1 MALVKNKAFKFE
13 GKTIAPGEHQ
23 TIDLSLGQLYTHTP
37 IIMPVHVINGKYEGP
52 VMFVAAAIHG
62 DELNGIEIIQRLL
75 RLPSLKRIR
84 GTLIAIPIVNVL
96 SVVHQSRYL
105 PDRRDLNRCFPGSK
119 KGSLASRMAS
129 TFMRKVVKY
138 CDFGIDL
145 HTGAVHRSNL
155 PQIRANLDNK
165 AMISF
170 AKAFNAPVVLNSK
183 ASPSTLRGACAK
195 KNIPV
200 ITYETGEALR
210 FDELGIRGGVKG
222 IVNIM
227 RHIGMMA
234 KLKSPKKPNVILAEE
249 SSWVRAPESGIL
261 RSNVKLGAKIT
272 EGQQLGTVSSPYADQ
287 VTDVKA
293 TLSGILVGKTE
304 IPLVHGG
311 DALFHVAKV
320 DKNSKALAKIKAF
333 KNRHLKSGEEE

>member
-1 MALVKNKAFKFE
+1 MALTKNSPFKFE
-13 GKTIAPGEHQ
+13 KQSIAPGESK
-23 TIDLSLGQLYTHTP
+23 TINLSLGQLYTHSP
-37 IIMPVHVINGKYEGP
+37 VSMPVHVINGKYAGP
-52 VMFVAAAIHG
+52 VMFIAAAIHG

-84 GTLIAIPIVNVL
+84 GTILAIPIVNVL

-119 KGSLASRMAS
+119 KGSMAARMAN
-129 TFMRKVVKY
+129 TFMSKIVKH

-155 PQIRANLDNK
+155 PQIRAHLHNE
-165 AMISF
+165 AMESL
-170 AKAFNAPVVLNSK
+170 AKAFGAPVVLNSK
-183 ASPSTLRGACAK
+183 PSSSTLRGACEK

-200 ITYETGEALR
+200 VTYETGEALR
-210 FDELGIRGGVKG
+210 FDELGIRAGVKG
-222 IVNIM
+222 IVNTM

-234 KLKSPKKPNVILAEE
+234 KLKNPKKLAVTLAKE

-261 RSNVKLGAKIT
+261 RSNLKLGSLIKK
-272 EGQQLGTVSSPYADQ
+272 GQQLATVTSPYEDSE
-287 VTDVKA
+287 TDVKS
-293 TLSGILVGKTE
+293 TVTGILVGKTN

-320 DKNSKALAKIKAF
+320 TQSAKAAAKIKAF
-333 KNRHLKSGEEE
+333 KNRHLKTSEE

>member
-1 MALVKNKAFKFE
+1 MALVKNKPFKFE
-13 GKTIAPGEHQ
+13 NISIAAGEHK
-23 TIDLSLGQLYTHTP
+23 TIDLSIGQLYTHTP
-37 IIMPVHVINGKYEGP
+37 VIMPVHVFNGKYSGP

-105 PDRRDLNRCFPGSK
+105 PDRRDLNRSFPGSR
-119 KGSLASRMAS
+119 KGSLASRMANK
-129 TFMRKVVKY
+129 FMTKVVKH

-145 HTGAVHRSNL
+145 HTGAIHRSNL
-155 PQIRANLDNK
+155 PQIRASLDNK
-165 AMISF
+165 AMIEF

-195 KNIPV
+195 
-200 ITYETGEALR
+200 
-210 FDELGIRGGVKG
+210 LG
-222 IVNIM
+222 
-227 RHIGMMA
+227 
-234 KLKSPKKPNVILAEE
+234 S
-249 SSWVRAPESGIL
+249 
-261 RSNVKLGAKIT
+261 KIT
-272 EGQQLGTVSSPYADQ
+272 KGQQLGTVSSPYVDQ
-287 VTDVKA
+287 ESDVKA
-293 TLSGILVGKTE
+293 TISGVLVGKTN

-320 DKNSKALAKIKAF
+320 SKNIKAAAKIKAF
-333 KNRHLKSGEEE
+333 KSRHLKSGEEE

>member
-1 MALVKNKAFKFE
+1 MALVKNKTFKFE
-13 GKTIAPGEHQ
+13 GTSIAPGEYQ
-23 TIDLSLGQLYTHTP
+23 TIDVSIGQLYTHTP
-37 IIMPVHVINGKYEGP
+37 INMPVHVINGKYEGP

-84 GTLIAIPIVNVL
+84 GTLIAIPIVNVI

-105 PDRRDLNRCFPGSK
+105 PDRRDLNRSFPGSK
-119 KGSLASRMAS
+119 RGSLASRMAN
-129 TFMRKVVKY
+129 TFMRKVVAH

-145 HTGAVHRSNL
+145 HTGAIHRSNL
-155 PQIRANLDNK
+155 PQIRAQLDND

-183 ASPSTLRGACAK
+183 ASASTLRGACAK

-210 FDELGIRGGVKG
+210 FDELGIRAGVKG
-222 IVNIM
+222 IINVM

-234 KLKSPKKPNVILAEE
+234 KLKNPKNPEVILAEE

-261 RSNVKLGAKIT
+261 RSNLKLGAKIVK
-272 EGQQLGTVSSPYADQ
+272 GQQLGTVSSPYEDE

-293 TLSGILVGKTE
+293 TIGGILVGKTE

-320 DKNSKALAKIKAF
+320 GSNTKAVAKIKAF

>member
-1 MALVKNKAFKFE
+1 MALVKNKAFKYE
-13 GKTIAPGEHQ
+13 GYSIAPGEHK
-23 TIDLSLGQLYTHTP
+23 TIDLSIGQLYTHTP
-37 IIMPVHVINGKYEGP
+37 VLMPVHVINGKYSGP

-105 PDRRDLNRCFPGSK
+105 PDRRDLNRSFPGSK
-119 KGSLASRMAS
+119 KGSLAGRMAH
-129 TFMRKVVKY
+129 TFMSKVVSK

-145 HTGAVHRSNL
+145 HTGAIHRSNL
-155 PQIRANLDNK
+155 PQIRASLDNE
-165 AMISF
+165 ALLSY
-170 AKAFNAPVVLNSK
+170 AQAFNAPVVLDSK
-183 ASPSTLRGACAK
+183 AGSNTLRGACAK

-210 FDELGIRGGVKG
+210 FDELGIRAGVKG

-234 KLKSPKKPNVILAEE
+234 KLKNPKKPDVILAEE
-249 SSWVRAPESGIL
+249 
-261 RSNVKLGAKIT
+261 KL
-272 EGQQLGTVSSPYADQ
+272 LG
-287 VTDVKA
+287 
-293 TLSGILVGKTE
+293 
-304 IPLVHGG
+304 
-311 DALFHVAKV
+311 
-320 DKNSKALAKIKAF
+320 
-333 KNRHLKSGEEE
+333 